1 MMQNGG
7 ILKMNNLD
15 RASHMAWGPVRAV
28 LEEFSFSQIKTIVG
42 LAGLDVSRLS
52 HLSQKGPSYTSK
64 GELMSSIDRLFAEL
78 SSDAAERFVRTVTEE
93 ICERS
98 EPGKKKLEDYCERY
112 RYPYTGLKIG
122 RERDLGERGSQTRTE
137 LFLDEVIK
145 LLEELSTL
153 WDEFKSQPALKRLGR
168 EKLRRWKDN
177 AVEVLGEYSPE
188 QATTLR
194 DHRYGKEYTGDR
206 AEYKTFQSEVEVYKD
221 FLIALRDDIEA
232 HPDYWSQQIS
242 ASKQVLP
249 DDSMRVLREMII
261 LAKLGD
267 IEPLVHRCARQAD
280 LAACRSNQIM
290 GN

>member
-1 MMQNGG
+1 
-7 ILKMNNLD
+7 
-15 RASHMAWGPVRAV
+15 
-28 LEEFSFSQIKTIVG
+28 

-64 GELMSSIDRLFAEL
+64 GELMSSIDRLFSEL
-78 SSDAAERFVRTVTEE
+78 SSDAAERFVRTVAEE

-98 EPGKKKLEDYCERY
+98 ETGKKRLEDYCERY
-112 RYPYTGLKIG
+112 GYPYTGLKIG
-122 RERDLGERGSQTRTE
+122 REKDLGERGSQTRTE
-137 LFLDEVIK
+137 LFLAEVIK

-153 WDEFKSQPALKRLGR
+153 WDKFKSQPELARRGR

-194 DHRYGKEYTGDR
+194 DHRYGEKYTGDG
-206 AEYKTFQSEVEVYKD
+206 AEYKTFQSEVEVYSD